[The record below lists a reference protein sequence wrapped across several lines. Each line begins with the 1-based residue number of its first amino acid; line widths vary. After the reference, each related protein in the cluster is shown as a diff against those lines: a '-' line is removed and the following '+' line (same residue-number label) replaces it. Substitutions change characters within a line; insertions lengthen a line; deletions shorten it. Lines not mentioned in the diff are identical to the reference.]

1 MHLLP
6 FHLSKNVPIL
16 CHVYVSVPAAVI
28 TRRCSHAAAAC
39 YCCVAL
45 VLADD
50 DRMKRGLS
58 MLRMGKRDMGFMRM
72 GRAFTIPPLVPPSY
86 ILPDNMEEREVSLGC
101 TCKIAHN
108 YCF

>member
-16 CHVYVSVPAAVI
+16 RNVYVSLLAAV
-28 TRRCSHAAAAC
+28 TSRCSHAAAAC
-39 YCCVAL
+39 FCCVAL

-72 GRAFTIPPLVPPSY
+72 GRAYTIPPLVPPSY

-101 TCKIAHN
+101 TCKITHD
-108 YCF
+108 